1 MVDAKE
7 STGKVRPDNHNCIKT
22 ISSYGLPHS
31 YKDQIPQ
38 TSYKVTTKITI
49 GVDIQLAKKEIDGT
63 QFHRFFLNMGK
74 YAVEEK
80 YTVSQHWQDT

>member
-1 MVDAKE
+1 MQKIQLEKLDLTTTIALM
-7 STGKVRPDNHNCIKT
+7 P

-49 GVDIQLAKKEIDGT
+49 RVDIELAKKEIDGT
-63 QFHRFFLNMGK
+63 QSHRFFLYKGGF
-74 YAVEEK
+74 AEEEK
-80 YTVSQHWQDT
+80 QFVSQHSQDM